1 MMKQLVY
8 FLALA
13 TSVSGVELTPDNWEA
28 ETTGKTVFIKF
39 FAPWCG
45 HCKAMAPD
53 WEKLMADFEGSA
65 TQLVAEFDCTADGHQ
80 AMCEEYGVQG
90 FPTLKYG
97 DPSDLQDYQGPRQY
111 EELKA
116 FADENLK
123 PVCSVA
129 NIDLCEGEKKE
140 MIEKFLKM
148 SEDDLTKLI
157 EAEDEKIASAQAN
170 FEAELETLQD
180 TYQNL
185 QAEMQMGIEEIKK
198 GGLSLMKSVLKSK
211 ELSEVKDEL

>member
-1 MMKQLVY
+1 
-8 FLALA
+8 
-13 TSVSGVELTPDNWEA
+13 
-28 ETTGKTVFIKF
+28 
-39 FAPWCG
+39 
-45 HCKAMAPD
+45 MAPD